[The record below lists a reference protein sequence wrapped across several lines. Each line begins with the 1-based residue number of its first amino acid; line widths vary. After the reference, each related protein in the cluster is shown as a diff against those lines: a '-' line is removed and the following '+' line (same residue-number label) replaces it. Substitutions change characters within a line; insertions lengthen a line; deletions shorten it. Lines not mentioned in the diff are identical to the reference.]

1 VGIPLDYI
9 SYHFYASPSLDE
21 GLDNWQYT
29 FFDQADRFLTNV
41 RYVEAIRKRLS
52 SETKT
57 DLNELGVILP
67 TDELEN
73 RDHGRPHPDRIPA
86 LYWNAAGS
94 LYAYLFVELSKQG
107 IDIIGESQLVGYPSQ
122 FPSVSMMDWKNGKP
136 NARYWVLKLIKDNF
150 HAGDKLVDTKL
161 SRWSD
166 VEGQGFETREGHKLL
181 LLNKRN
187 REAAI
192 TLPAEATNYTVSVV
206 DDATGDDAPRMSQ
219 GNGNTLT
226 LSPFAVA
233 VVSWK

>member
-1 VGIPLDYI
+1 M
-9 SYHFYASPSLDE
+9 
-21 GLDNWQYT
+21 

-52 SETKT
+52 PETKT

-67 TDELEN
+67 TDELEI
-73 RDHGRPHPDRIPA
+73 RDQGRPHPDRIPM

-219 GNGNTLT
+219 GNGNMLT